1 MEEST
6 LHEDVKSDLNT
17 IAQMKF
23 GILSAQDF
31 YGTLGRVALSL
42 SWLLLSITLAVHT
55 AMYLLGISKHI
66 YFSFSR
72 LFDCWL
78 AALGCGCVLSFFI
91 SEYVLFAKLVQ
102 GRLKTEIFIRQK
114 CRELSRW
121 YLVCFTIF
129 YAIFFYMSLHFIEAW
144 PEDNIFFAIYIFEGF
159 IASLVITSLFI
170 NAEINRLGIGLLG
183 DVIQAFVA
191 KVQNKPFSS
200 IDDNKNTS
208 IPKNQT
214 DESEAP

>member
-1 MEEST
+1 
-6 LHEDVKSDLNT
+6 
-17 IAQMKF
+17 
-23 GILSAQDF
+23 
-31 YGTLGRVALSL
+31 
-42 SWLLLSITLAVHT
+42 
-55 AMYLLGISKHI
+55 
-66 YFSFSR
+66 
-72 LFDCWL
+72 
-78 AALGCGCVLSFFI
+78 
-91 SEYVLFAKLVQ
+91 
-102 GRLKTEIFIRQK
+102 
-114 CRELSRW
+114 
-121 YLVCFTIF
+121 
-129 YAIFFYMSLHFIEAW
+129 MSLHFIEAW